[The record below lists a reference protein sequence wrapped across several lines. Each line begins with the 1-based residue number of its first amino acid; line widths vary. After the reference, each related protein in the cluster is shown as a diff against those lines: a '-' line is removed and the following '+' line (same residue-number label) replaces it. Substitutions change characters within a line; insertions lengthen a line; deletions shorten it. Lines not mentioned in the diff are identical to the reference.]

1 MDKIENINIRNEST
15 DDEVRYQFY
24 VGECRR
30 GLVTLG
36 KDGRV
41 KFHWQTAGPSNLEES
56 RIWIQ
61 GLLELSMIAEQLEL
75 EARHGKKTTKR
86 RRK

>member
-1 MDKIENINIRNEST
+1 MDKIENINIKDEST
-15 DDEVRYQFY
+15 DDEKRFQFY
-24 VGECRR
+24 VGTCPR
-30 GLVTLG
+30 GLVT
-36 KDGRV
+36 KDKLGRV
-41 KFHWQTAGPSNLEES
+41 KFHWQTAGPSQLDEA

-75 EARHGKKTTKR
+75 EAKHGTKTKT

>member
-1 MDKIENINIRNEST
+1 MDKIENINIQDEST
-15 DDEVRYQFY
+15 DEEKRFQFY
-24 VGECRR
+24 VGECHR
-30 GLVTLG
+30 GLVTQG

-41 KFHWQTAGPSNLEES
+41 KLHWQTAGPSQIGEA

-61 GLLELSMIAEQLEL
+61 GLLELSMIAEKLEL
-75 EARHGKKTTKR
+75 EAKHGKKKTR

>member
-1 MDKIENINIRNEST
+1 MDKIENINIQDESA
-15 DDEVRYQFY
+15 DGEKRFQFY

-30 GLVTLG
+30 GLVTQG

-41 KFHWQTAGPSNLEES
+41 KFHWQTAGPCNLDES

-61 GLLELSMIAEQLEL
+61 GLLELSMIAEQLES
-75 EARHGKKTTKR
+75 EAKHGKKKT

>member
-1 MDKIENINIRNEST
+1 MDKIENINIQDEST
-15 DDEVRYQFY
+15 DTEKRFQFY
-24 VGECRR
+24 VGGCRR
-30 GLVTLG
+30 GAVTQSKNG
-36 KDGRV
+36 QV
-41 KFHWQTAGPSNLEES
+41 KFHWQTAGPSHIKEA

-75 EARHGKKTTKR
+75 EAKHGKKKS